1 MHGGF
6 SFFSF
11 NWTIFI
17 FGSSKKNSVFM
28 DSTTFD
34 ILDPSLSI
42 PFKSIKIFQRAIIF
56 PSNINIDIKYIYQ
69 LLNVIRVK
77 LHFRLLFS

>member
-1 MHGGF
+1 
-6 SFFSF
+6 
-11 NWTIFI
+11 
-17 FGSSKKNSVFM
+17 M